1 MQEEWTFQQKLW
13 IWGRTFGRAM
23 VPLGLYVLMPALC
36 LSVGYVLF
44 HEDMTAQEFFS
55 YGGNFYSALG
65 MILTILVLYRRAR
78 VRKRSFFEETTLYL
92 DQIEWK
98 KAAAFLAFGLSSA
111 LAFSA
116 VLTILPS
123 WGITES
129 YTQASQTMFN
139 GRDMLF
145 TILTTVITAPLAEE
159 IIFRGYMLNI
169 FLETFRERTA
179 ALFVS
184 LIFAVCHGQALWI
197 VYAFIMGMILAYISM
212 REDNILY
219 CLFLHVGFNLLS
231 ALVWLAGRQKGI
243 WDLLFGSPWLIAAYG
258 LIGLLVCIL
267 LARSYRERTRL

>member
-1 MQEEWTFQQKLW
+1 
-13 IWGRTFGRAM
+13 
-23 VPLGLYVLMPALC
+23 
-36 LSVGYVLF
+36 
-44 HEDMTAQEFFS
+44 
-55 YGGNFYSALG
+55 
-65 MILTILVLYRRAR
+65 
-78 VRKRSFFEETTLYL
+78 
-92 DQIEWK
+92 
-98 KAAAFLAFGLSSA
+98 
-111 LAFSA
+111 
-116 VLTILPS
+116 
-123 WGITES
+123 
-129 YTQASQTMFN
+129 
-139 GRDMLF
+139 
-145 TILTTVITAPLAEE
+145 
-159 IIFRGYMLNI
+159 MLNI

-267 LARSYRERTRL
+267 LARSYREQTRL

>member
-65 MILTILVLYRRAR
+65 MVLTIFVLYRRAR
-78 VRKRSFFEETTLYL
+78 VRKRSFFEETTLYF

-145 TILTTVITAPLAEE
+145 TILTTGL
-159 IIFRGYMLNI
+159 FS
-169 FLETFRERTA
+169 A
-179 ALFVS
+179 A
-184 LIFAVCHGQALWI
+184 IC
-197 VYAFIMGMILAYISM
+197 
-212 REDNILY
+212 
-219 CLFLHVGFNLLS
+219 
-231 ALVWLAGRQKGI
+231 
-243 WDLLFGSPWLIAAYG
+243 
-258 LIGLLVCIL
+258 
-267 LARSYRERTRL
+267 